1 MEATPVYGVS
11 VICDTPTNE
20 PQNVVRFRQ
29 IANDMADTYK
39 RKNADY
45 GNSFSNT
52 VAKYGVGTALARI
65 DDKLSRATNLLQNG
79 NQQVNDEAVT
89 DTLKDLA
96 TYAIMLLM
104 EIENKNNTNNTNN

>member
-1 MEATPVYGVS
+1 MEEIAKYDVSVMCEATN
-11 VICDTPTNE
+11 NE
-20 PQNVVRFRQ
+20 PANVIRFRQ
-29 IANDMADTYK
+29 IVQEMADTYK
-39 RKNADY
+39 SKNADY

-65 DDKLSRATNLLQNG
+65 DDKLSRATNLLLKG

-96 TYAIMLLM
+96 TYSVMLLM
-104 EIENKNNTNNTNN
+104 EIENKHNINL

>member
-1 MEATPVYGVS
+1 MKEESVYEVS
-11 VICDTPTNE
+11 VMCEAADDEPTN
-20 PQNVVRFRQ
+20 VARFRQ
-29 IANDMADTYK
+29 IAQEMADTYK

-65 DDKLSRATNLLQNG
+65 DDKLSRATNLLLNG
-79 NQQVNDEAVT
+79 NQQVNDEAIT

-96 TYAIMLLM
+96 TYGIMLLM
-104 EIENKNNTNNTNN
+104 EIESKNNTNN